1 METIAA
7 PFRALK
13 CQIKPEW
20 LSAGTAHLFVANYVM
35 LFNDAARNLLTAA
48 GMDASY
54 RDTFEQIHVAGGLHV
69 LYEREIFK
77 DEVAQIDVIVAD
89 VDDKRVHLALEMFRE
104 GEAKRICFAEM
115 LFVSFSLATARS
127 APWAGDV
134 GTRLAAMKAAHGAL
148 PRPRGFGQSVGI
160 KRR

>member
-1 METIAA
+1 MTTTA
-7 PFRALK
+7 PFRALE
-13 CQIKPEW
+13 CAIRPEW

-48 GMDASY
+48 RMDDAY
-54 RDTFEQIHVAGGLHV
+54 RGTYEQIHVAGGLHV

-77 DEVAQIDVIVAD
+77 DELAQIDVIVAD
-89 VDDKRVHLALEMFRE
+89 VDGKRVHLALEMFRA
-104 GEAKRICFAEM
+104 GESKRICFAEM

-134 GTRLAAMKAAHGAL
+134 GTRLAAMKAAHDAL
-148 PRPRGFGQSVGI
+148 PRPRGFGQSVSI
-160 KRR
+160 RRR